1 MCDGCGCAGTTEL
14 AAGAASLLVDLERH
28 VLSDHNA
35 RADSL
40 RSRLRELGAHAVNIV
55 GSPGS
60 GKTEL
65 CVALIRRL
73 GESRRCLVVEGDLA
87 TDNDARRIAEAGA
100 PVFQVQTG
108 TACHLTT
115 EDLERALDGLPLGEE
130 SLVLVENVGNLV
142 CPSMFDLGESMR
154 IVCLSVTEGTD
165 KPQKYP
171 VSFREADLAVITKVD
186 LLEHVDF
193 DLPACREMID
203 QIKPGLRCIPTSARS
218 GEGVDELAA
227 AVSALYQPR

>member
-1 MCDGCGCAGTTEL
+1 MCDACGCDGTPEL
-14 AAGAASLLVDLERH
+14 AASAVPSLVDLEQH
-28 VLSDHNA
+28 VLSGHNA
-35 RADSL
+35 RAQSL
-40 RSRLRELGAHAVNIV
+40 RSRLQGMGAHGVNII

-65 CVALIRRL
+65 CVALIERL
-73 GESRRCLVVEGDLA
+73 GESRSCLVIEGDLA
-87 TDNDARRIAEAGA
+87 TDNDARRIAATGA

-115 EDLERALDGLPLGEE
+115 EDVERALDDLPLAEA

-142 CPSMFDLGESMR
+142 CPSMFDLGESIR

-171 VSFREADLAVITKVD
+171 VSFREADLAVITKAD
-186 LLEHVDF
+186 LLQHVDF

-203 QIKPGLRCIPTSARS
+203 QIKPGLRCISTSARS
-218 GEGVDELAA
+218 GQGMDELAA
-227 AVSALYQPR
+227 ALSALYQTR